1 MLHSFCPSS
10 VDLFKIEMLKE
21 KAEPGRKSL
30 ALRVRRLLPKVVI
43 ERRKGVGIQMGTGA
57 SVGTAAIGVNYSAS
71 LSE

>member
-1 MLHSFCPSS
+1 
-10 VDLFKIEMLKE
+10 MLKE
-21 KAEPGRKSL
+21 KAEGGKPSP

-57 SVGTAAIGVNYSAS
+57 SVGTAAIGLKYSAS